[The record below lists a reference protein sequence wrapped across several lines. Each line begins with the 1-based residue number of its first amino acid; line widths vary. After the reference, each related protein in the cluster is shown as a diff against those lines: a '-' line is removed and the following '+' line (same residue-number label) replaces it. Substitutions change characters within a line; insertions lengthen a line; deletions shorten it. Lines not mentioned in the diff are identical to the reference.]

1 VTDGE
6 ETLAES
12 FWAVARM
19 LRSRNKEALAP
30 WDVTPSQFRAVA
42 TLARHGRVRLSTL
55 AEHLRI
61 APRSAT
67 EVVDDLEERGLAER
81 TPDPADR
88 RATLVALTA
97 AGTALAHEVRAARQA
112 ESESLFAGLDARDR
126 ADLGRI
132 LRTLRAS
139 AEPPGVADPS
149 GAPSAAGDVQPGAG
163 KGTSS
168 P

>member
-1 VTDGE
+1 MSEGE
-6 ETLAES
+6 ETLAEA

-19 LRSRNKEALAP
+19 LRGRNKEALAP

-67 EVVDDLEERGLAER
+67 EVVDDLQERGLAER

-97 AGTALAHEVRAARQA
+97 KGHALAHEVRAARQA
-112 ESESLFAGLDARDR
+112 QSESLFAGLDERDR
-126 ADLGRI
+126 ADLARI
-132 LRTLRAS
+132 LRTLRA
-139 AEPPGVADPS
+139 AGPEEAGAVPS
-149 GAPSAAGDVQPGAG
+149 GRGDVQPAAG
-163 KGTSS
+163 TGTSS
-168 P
+168 T